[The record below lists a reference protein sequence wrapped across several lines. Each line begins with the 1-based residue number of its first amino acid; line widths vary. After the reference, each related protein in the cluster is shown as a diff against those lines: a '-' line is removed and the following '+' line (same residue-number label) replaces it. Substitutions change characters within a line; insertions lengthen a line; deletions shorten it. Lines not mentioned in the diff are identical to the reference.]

1 MKYHNDLTLDSFDIS
16 KFLIKCTLPVHYFL
30 FPCTRKL
37 SLKKSEFSR
46 FPYNIFTTD
55 SI

>member
-16 KFLIKCTLPVHYFL
+16 KFLIKRTLLVHYF
-30 FPCTRKL
+30 PPRIGKL